1 VIVESA
7 SLYTTGVDG
16 DSIATQRGDRQR
28 KDPSD
33 SSGFQDREAARS
45 WMQRIATGN
54 AANSLHTRAVKRNG
68 RIFKG
73 KSATL

>member
-28 KDPSD
+28 QDPSD
-33 SSGFQDREAARS
+33 SSGFQDREAERS
-45 WMQRIATGN
+45 RMQRIEAGN
-54 AANSLHTRAVKRNG
+54 TANNPHNRAVKRNG
-68 RIFKG
+68 QIFK
-73 KSATL
+73 A